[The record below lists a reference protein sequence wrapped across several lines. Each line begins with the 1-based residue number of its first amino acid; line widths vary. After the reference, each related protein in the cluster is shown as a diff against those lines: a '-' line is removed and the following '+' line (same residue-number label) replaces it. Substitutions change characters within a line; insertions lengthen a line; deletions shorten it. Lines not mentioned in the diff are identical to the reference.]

1 MIDDE
6 GEIVMVRRKRTVKTK
21 TVTEI
26 TKKKPPPKVR
36 VPIIKNIR
44 FVIK

>member
-1 MIDDE
+1 MSDDE

-26 TKKKPPPKVR
+26 TKKNRRPR
-36 VPIIKNIR
+36 
-44 FVIK
+44 